1 VPGTSAVVRLGKP
14 DRNELEVLLDLALY
28 VVNMGTID
36 VKSVAVSALVSLS
49 RRVGRLRKEYG
60 ERSIFDAL
68 GEVDR
73 PTIRDV
79 TIALYGK
86 PCRYPKTDCRFRN
99 RDGKECAILKDQA
112 EKTIEDLAA
121 RRILRRR
128 NAVEPYYEA
137 PAPPWASEP
146 NRFLSRIWW
155 PRYPGLWA
163 RAIVESPAAFRRR
176 GILLGRMLS
185 RV

>member
-1 VPGTSAVVRLGKP
+1 MNETRQEVLPLKMPGTSAVVRLGKS
-14 DRNELEVLLDLALY
+14 DRDELECLLGLALC

-36 VKSVAVSALVSLS
+36 VKSVTVARPVALSS
-49 RRVGRLRKEYG
+49 RVGRLRKEYG

-79 TIALYGK
+79 TLALYGK

-99 RDGKECAILKDQA
+99 HDGKECAILRDQV

-128 NAVEPYYEA
+128 NAVEPYEYSA
-137 PAPPWASEP
+137 V
-146 NRFLSRIWW
+146 I
-155 PRYPGLWA
+155 
-163 RAIVESPAAFRRR
+163 
-176 GILLGRMLS
+176 
-185 RV
+185 